1 MIDEL
6 KESLIDNP
14 TGFAIGLLSVGA
26 IAIGIFMAISKGGL
40 KPNAAQQ
47 QLEEQAVSQMLN
59 SKSIEIANAR
69 FDAGCEGV
77 FYLSPGTNTYQPL
90 TEGVGVLSGAY
101 WQRWAKAKVKP
112 LPGLTDYLP
121 AKTMVCDA
129 YGNIGILAK
138 YPNSPAVVSELLN
151 TPDVTRIK
159 KMMSRYPSAVRPQV
173 GS

>member
-1 MIDEL
+1 MPAPSTT
-6 KESLIDNP
+6 SLAQCWLWYIRARATSEALP
-14 TGFAIGLLSVGA
+14 Y
-26 IAIGIFMAISKGGL
+26 SKGPAIQVARGQSRWISTVAED
-40 KPNAAQQ
+40 AA
-47 QLEEQAVSQMLN
+47 EKAIV
-59 SKSIEIANAR
+59 A
-69 FDAGCEGV
+69 CPEGKDW
-77 FYLSPGTNTYQPL
+77 YATL
-90 TEGVGVLSGAY
+90 
-101 WQRWAKAKVKP
+101 VKP